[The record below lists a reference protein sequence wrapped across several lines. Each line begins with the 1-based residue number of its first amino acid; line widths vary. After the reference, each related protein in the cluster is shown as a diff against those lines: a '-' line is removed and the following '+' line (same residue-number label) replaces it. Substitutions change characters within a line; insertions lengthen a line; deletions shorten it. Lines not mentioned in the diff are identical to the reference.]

1 MEISAFFVDAKKKT
15 LTPKSSVPPHHCAK
29 QTEDLHSTPFRH
41 FHGRISTQ
49 TQKANNAHTQQKD
62 SAHQHDGVIGASTN
76 PLAWWRAACVLF
88 EMEVFARKEKVDW
101 ARESIEKWALSA
113 TLLFDYRGNFSFIPW
128 LHGGV
133 EACLFD

>member
-41 FHGRISTQ
+41 FHGRIWTE

-101 ARESIEKWALSA
+101 ARESIEKM
-113 TLLFDYRGNFSFIPW
+113 GVKCNFVVW
-128 LHGGV
+128 LQGQ
-133 EACLFD
+133 L